1 MEKFALGITIG
12 AALSGTFHQAVTTAD
27 QKIKDLTGTV
37 KGLEAQKMA
46 VAEVRRYEAALVELT
61 AKNRAM
67 TTASRDM
74 RTQIDA
80 AKTAFHAAQTN
91 ARALGIDTGK
101 LTEEEKRLGVEL
113 KRTNTQLS
121 ARQTLAS
128 NKEQRA
134 DLHGKMARGIAP
146 VMAGSAP
153 IAAAVHS
160 AVQFESAM
168 ADVRKVVDFETPE
181 AFAEMGND
189 VLRLSTRIPMAASG
203 LSQIIAAAGQSGIA
217 KTRTELL
224 QFAEDAAKMGVAF
237 DIGAAEAGQMMA
249 NWRSAM
255 ALDQGQAISLANAV
269 NHLSNNMNANAGA
282 LGEVLQRQGAVAKA
296 AGLTEIQ
303 TASLGAALLSSGAGP
318 EISATAL
325 KNLVGALTKGKAAT
339 KAQREAFAELGF
351 EAVDMAKMMQKDAP
365 GAIKSVFA
373 ALQAMP
379 VEEQSALISQLF
391 GEESKGAIAPLLT
404 NMAELHKAFNLTAD
418 ATKLS
423 GSMQAEFALR
433 SATTGNNLE
442 LMRNRI
448 TRIGVVL
455 GTTLLPAFNALL
467 APIGALADIVGDL
480 AVRFPTL
487 TTVVAGAAVA
497 MVALPVSLVAVRYA
511 FNLMSSGIAIA
522 KLALVGIGKVASIT
536 RIRMIALAA
545 TQKALAIGSRL
556 LAAAQVALGAAM
568 TVGLGP
574 IGIAIAA
581 VVALGAGAYMLIRHW
596 DKVGPFFARAWEGI
610 KNVFAQGVAFA
621 KQVFLNFTPGGLLI
635 KHWDKAGP
643 FFTNL
648 WQGIKTSFS
657 AGIEAIKQ
665 VFLNF
670 NPVIWVKQMIDPVT
684 SFLASVDWSASGRA
698 LVNTLTQGIKSAAMA
713 PVEAVKGMLGNVR
726 EYLPFSDA
734 KVGPLSSLTASGRAV
749 VTTFAAGIG
758 QEGTGLGTVFS
769 KVFSGAARALAMPAS
784 LLFSGK
790 PGAGKAGAGKAGAKD
805 AGAGQIIIHQN
816 LQVDAKADAKE
827 FERILNSG
835 NAKLVNLIRQV
846 MREQETNNRRVS
858 LGGVQVV

>member
-12 AALSGTFHQAVTTAD
+12 AALSSTFHQTITSGE
-27 QKIKDLTGTV
+27 QKIKNLAGAV

-46 VAEVRRYEAALVELT
+46 VAEVRKYEAALVELT
-61 AKNRAM
+61 AKNRTM
-67 TTASRDM
+67 TVASRDM

-80 AKTAFHAAQTN
+80 AKSAFHAAQAN

-101 LTEEEKRLGVEL
+101 LTEEEKRLGAEL

-134 DLHGKMARGIAP
+134 ELHGKMARGIAP

-153 IAAAVHS
+153 IAAAVRS

-168 ADVRKVVDFETPE
+168 ADVRKVFDFETPE

-189 VLRLSTRIPMAASG
+189 VLKLSTRIPMAASG
-203 LSQIIAAAGQSGIA
+203 LSEIIAAAGQSGIA
-217 KTRTELL
+217 KSRSELL

-237 DIGAAEAGQMMA
+237 DIDAAEAGQMMA

-255 ALDQGQAISLANAV
+255 ALDQGQAIGLANAV

-303 TASLGAALLSSGAGP
+303 TASLGTALLSSGAGP

-339 KAQREAFAELGF
+339 KAQAEAFDELGLD
-351 EAVDMAKMMQKDAP
+351 AVEMSIRMQQDAP
-365 GAIKSVFA
+365 KAIKTVFA
-373 ALQAMP
+373 ALAAMP
-379 VEEQSALISQLF
+379 VEEQSALITQIF
-391 GEESKGAIAPLLT
+391 GAESIGAIAPLLV
-404 NMAELHKAFNLTAD
+404 NIEKLHQAFDLTAD
-418 ATKLS
+418 KTKFA
-423 GSMQAEFALR
+423 GSMQAEYELR
-433 SATTGNNLE
+433 AATTGYNLE

-467 APIGALADIVGDL
+467 VPIGALADIAGDL

-511 FNLMSSGIAIA
+511 FNLMSSGVAIA
-522 KLALVGIGKVASIT
+522 RLALVGIAKVASFT
-536 RIRMIALAA
+536 RIRLIALAV

-581 VVALGAGAYMLIRHW
+581 VVALGAGAY
-596 DKVGPFFARAWEGI
+596 
-610 KNVFAQGVAFA
+610 
-621 KQVFLNFTPGGLLI
+621 LLY

-643 FFTNL
+643 FFARVWQGVKNAFSRGIQFVKQVSLNFTPAGLLIKHWDKVEPFFSSL
-648 WQGIKTSFS
+648 WQRIKSAFS
-657 AGIEAIKQ
+657 SGIEAIKQ
-665 VFLNF
+665 VILNF
-670 NPVIWVKQMIDPVT
+670 NPVVWVKQMIDPVT

-734 KVGPLSSLTASGRAV
+734 KVGPLSNLTASGRAV

-758 QEGTGLGTVFS
+758 QEGAGLGSVFQN
-769 KVFSGAARALAMPAS
+769 VFSGAAKALSVPAS

-790 PGAGKAGAGKAGAKD
+790 PGASKAGAKD
-805 AGAGQIIIHQN
+805 QGTVQITINQN
-816 LQVDAKADAKE
+816 LQVDAKTDARE
-827 FERILNSG
+827 FERMLNSG
-835 NAKLVNLIRQV
+835 NSKLVNLIRQV